1 MDWLAYDT
9 DNCSV
14 QRTLDVIGDRWSALV
29 LREVF
34 NGVRRFDQIKEHTGV
49 SDSVLSDR
57 LRRLVDKGV
66 IEARE
71 YQEPGRRRRKEYRLT
86 AAGLDLQ
93 PVFIA
98 MLRWGD
104 EHRDDGAGPLVDVVH
119 RDCGAPVQAAIVCAE
134 GHEVSQRDVRAV
146 PGVGAVKRPPSG

>member
-34 NGVRRFDQIKEHTGV
+34 NGVRRFDQIKDHTGV

-119 RDCGAPVQAAIVCAE
+119 RDCGAPVRAAVVCAE
-134 GHEVSQRDVRAV
+134 GHEVPQRDVRAV
-146 PGVGAVKRPPSG
+146 PGVGAVKRPPTG

>member
-14 QRTLDVIGDRWSALV
+14 QRTLDVIGDRWSGIV

-34 NGVRRFDQIKEHTGV
+34 NGVRRFDQIREHTGV

-57 LRRLVDKGV
+57 LRKLVENGILV
-66 IEARE
+66 ARE

-86 AAGLDLQ
+86 EAGLDLQ
-93 PVFIA
+93 PVFVS

-104 EHRDDGAGPLVDVVH
+104 KHRPDADGPAVEVRH
-119 RDCGAPVQAAIVCAE
+119 RDCGAPVRAVIMCDD
-134 GHEVSQRDVRAV
+134 GHAVTQRDVRAS
-146 PGVGAVKRPPSG
+146 PGPGAHVRG

>member
-1 MDWLAYDT
+1 MDWLDYET

-14 QRTLDVIGDRWSALV
+14 QRTLDVIGDRWSSLV

-57 LRRLVDKGV
+57 LRKLVDNGV

-93 PVFIA
+93 PIFIS

-104 EHRDDGAGPLVDVVH
+104 KHRADAGGPMIEVTH
-119 RDCGAPVQAAIVCAE
+119 RDCGEPVHAAIVCAS
-134 GHEVSQRDVRAV
+134 GHRVEQRDVRASAG
-146 PGVGAVKRPPSG
+146 PGARLRE

>member
-1 MDWLAYDT
+1 MDWLDFDT

-57 LRRLVDKGV
+57 LRKLVDADV
-66 IEARE
+66 LTARE
-71 YQEPGRRRRKEYRLT
+71 YQEPGSRRRKEYRLT
-86 AAGLDLQ
+86 DAGLDLQ
-93 PVFIA
+93 PVLIA

-104 EHRDDGAGPLVDVVH
+104 RHRADPAGPSVDIVH
-119 RDCGAPVQAAIVCAE
+119 RDCGAPVRAVVVCDA
-134 GHEVSQRDVRAV
+134 GHAVAQRDVRAA
-146 PGVGAVKRPPSG
+146 PGPGAKKRS